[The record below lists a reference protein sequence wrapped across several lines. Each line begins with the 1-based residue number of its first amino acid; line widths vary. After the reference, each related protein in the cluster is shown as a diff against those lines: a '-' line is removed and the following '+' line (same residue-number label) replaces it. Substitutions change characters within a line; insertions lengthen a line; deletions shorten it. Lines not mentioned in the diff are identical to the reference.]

1 MEDFLL
7 IYLSGAVLTLVEGTC
22 NHSLNHTHSMLLLV
36 VTLVMVSLSALIKKF
51 CTAIHVFVMGALRDF
66 NFPKK
71 LANQNTGIFGEMS
84 SLNICLK
91 CFDTVGWAAGRA
103 SDL

>member
-7 IYLSGAVLTLVEGTC
+7 IYLSGAVLTLVEGTY

-51 CTAIHVFVMGALRDF
+51 CTAIHVLVMGALRDF

-71 LANQNTGIFGEMS
+71 TSQSKHWNFWRNVF
-84 SLNICLK
+84 LK
-91 CFDTVGWAAGRA
+91 H
-103 SDL
+103 LP